1 MTMVPSMERAAAARA
16 PQRYHGESL
25 ASKITLHW
33 LIGVCLC
40 LSFLLALLEFHY
52 RSPNAQLTHVALFCL
67 AGLLVLCG
75 RHRTE
80 RLQGLFAGGGL
91 LMTAVFFGEAISY
104 ISHDTYS
111 ITYGVVFIL
120 IIFSARLIVQEV
132 GMPAIIRAYSQAA
145 ILTVTFFLT
154 FDLRKVLAGTS
165 ARFSGSSGVH
175 PNLVGFILGGFF
187 PVIVWR
193 ALEYKVRWK
202 KRVAVFLAAM
212 TFFIIFLTGSRGT
225 LSAISTAGV
234 LLVLRAVAF
243 ERWLSRIR
251 IGHSLIIAALV
262 ATPMV
267 MVLLVQHNRIG
278 HFLDFLVTTLQLNS
292 SQRGINSGFS
302 GRTYIWHITLNILR
316 AENRWLIGFGYRAGD
331 RLVGTIDNGYI
342 QLLFE
347 SGLIAGS
354 MILGSMIR
362 VLVLTWKAAGL
373 AQSGAWRRYYTALWC
388 LMVIY
393 FMNNVS
399 TRYLFS
405 FGSSFSLCV
414 LCMMTCSRR
423 ELVGAGTRKPAPEP
437 AAPARRAVRREL
449 AWDRTGQF

>member
-1 MTMVPSMERAAAARA
+1 MTMVRGIEWAAALRA
-16 PQRYHGESL
+16 PQRYAGESL
-25 ASKITLHW
+25 ASKITLRW
-33 LIGVCLC
+33 LIGICLC
-40 LSFLLALLEFHY
+40 LSFLLALLEFHF
-52 RSPNAQLTHVALFCL
+52 RSAAAQLIHVAFFCL

-75 RHRTE
+75 RRRTE

-120 IIFSARLIVQEV
+120 IIFSARLIVQEI
-132 GMPAIIRAYSQAA
+132 GMPAVIRAYSQAA
-145 ILTVTFFLT
+145 ILTICFFLT
-154 FDLRKVLAGTS
+154 FDIRKVLAGTS
-165 ARFSGSSGVH
+165 TRFSGSSGVH
-175 PNLVGFILGGFF
+175 PNLVGFVLGGFF

-193 ALEYKVRWK
+193 ALEYKERWK
-202 KRVAVFLAAM
+202 RRVAIFLAVM

-225 LSAISTAGV
+225 LSAIGTAGV
-234 LLVLRAVAF
+234 LLLLRAVAF

-251 IGHSLIIAALV
+251 IDHSLVILALV
-262 ATPMV
+262 AMPIV
-267 MVLLVQHNRIG
+267 MILLVQHNRIL
-278 HFLDFLVTTLQLNS
+278 HFLDFLVSTLQLDS
-292 SQRGINSGFS
+292 TQRGINSGLS
-302 GRTYIWHITLNILR
+302 GRTYIWHIALNILR

-331 RLVGTIDNGYI
+331 RLVGTIDNGYV

-362 VLVLTWKAAGL
+362 VVVLLWRAAGL
-373 AQSGAWRRYYTALWC
+373 AQSGAWKRYYTVLWC
-388 LMVIY
+388 MMVIY

-414 LCMMTCSRR
+414 ICMMTCSRR
-423 ELVGAGTRKPAPEP
+423 ELVGAGTRKPAADPV
-437 AAPARRAVRREL
+437 APRRRLVRQEL
-449 AWDRTGQF
+449 AWDRSGQF